1 MKNNEQHKEFLFEK
15 VNYKIL
21 LIGIVVIALGFILMS
36 GGGSDDPNV
45 FNEEI
50 FNFRRIRLAP
60 TVVLIGFG
68 ITIYSILKKSEKK
81 SDKAS

>member
-1 MKNNEQHKEFLFEK
+1 MENKQQESFLFEK

-36 GGGSDDPNV
+36 GGGSTNPNV

-50 FNFRRIRLAP
+50 FSFRRIKLAP
-60 TVVLIGFG
+60 TMVLIGFG
-68 ITIYSILKKSEKK
+68 ITIYSILKNPKK
-81 SDKAS
+81 